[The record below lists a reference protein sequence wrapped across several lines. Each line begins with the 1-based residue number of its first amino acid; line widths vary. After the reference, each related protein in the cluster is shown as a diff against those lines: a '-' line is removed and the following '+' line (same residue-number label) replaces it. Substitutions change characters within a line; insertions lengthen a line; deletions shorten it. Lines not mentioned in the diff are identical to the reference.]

1 MFYTTIIQ
9 IYTRYLR
16 VEQITLAYTIKEI
29 EKLIESN
36 SGDTGRLQH
45 IADFLNKEKPLYKTD
60 KAYLE
65 KKLNSTITISPKK
78 IIPKEDTSIT
88 QIKELIKKGKGDPGR
103 LQHIIDT
110 IQNERP
116 TYLSDKLYLEN
127 NFKIK
132 ITQKLKKDIET
143 GRKTKLKVEDERKER
158 AVMPKDW
165 KPIDTNLK
173 IEKISEKLKTE
184 EEKIEIQNNDSKDM
198 GLQKSK
204 LEQLTLARKN
214 NEEKLKKERQLLE
227 DKINDEKTL
236 IQKQT
241 KLSED
246 VDLQKEEL
254 LKVKEEKTKILKKI
268 DSQKEVI
275 SKELAMQKKQLVQAQ
290 IEQDKIES
298 QVDNE
303 KTILSKMAQE
313 QKTRLMKQA
322 KMAQQIKEKQAELE
336 KTKQDYEQIISQVN
350 DERKE
355 IKESEKLKEEIKTME
370 KDLNKSVK
378 DRLKISKT
386 IIKEKNKIAIKVKQE
401 KEKSKQQEIVKKQ
414 IMKEEKVFEAL
425 QKKRKRIDQSIKEKN
440 QKLKPV
446 SYTHLT
452 LPTKA

>member
-16 VEQITLAYTIKEI
+16 VEQVTLAHTIKKI
-29 EKLIESN
+29 QKLIESN

-78 IIPKEDTSIT
+78 IIHEEDTSST

-110 IQNERP
+110 IEREKP
-116 TYLSDKLYLEN
+116 MYLSDKLYLEN

-143 GRKTKLKVEDERKER
+143 GKKTKLKVEDKRKER

-165 KPIDTNLK
+165 KPTNTNLK
-173 IEKISEKLKTE
+173 IEKVSEKLKTE
-184 EEKIEIQNNDSKDM
+184 EEIEMQKKDSNDIR
-198 GLQKSK
+198 LQKSK
-204 LEQLTLARKN
+204 LDQLTLTRKN
-214 NEEKLKKERQLLE
+214 NDEKLKRERQLLE
-227 DKINDEKTL
+227 EEINDERTL

-241 KLSED
+241 KLSEN

-254 LKVKEEKTKILKKI
+254 LKVKEERAKILKEV

-275 SKELAMQKKQLVQAQ
+275 SKELAMQKKQLAQAQ

-298 QVDNE
+298 QVNSE
-303 KTILSKMAQE
+303 KTILAKMAQE
-313 QKTRLMKQA
+313 QRTRLMKQS
-322 KMAQQIKEKQAELE
+322 KMAQQIKEKQADLE
-336 KTKQDYEQIISQVN
+336 KTRQDYEQIISQVD

-355 IKESEKLKEEIKTME
+355 IKESEKLKEEIKAMA
-370 KDLNKSVK
+370 KDLNKTVK

-386 IIKEKNKIAIKVKQE
+386 IIKENNKIAIKVKQE
-401 KEKSKQQEIVKKQ
+401 KEK
-414 IMKEEKVFEAL
+414 
-425 QKKRKRIDQSIKEKN
+425 
-440 QKLKPV
+440 
-446 SYTHLT
+446 
-452 LPTKA
+452 